1 MDHGRIM
8 IMVDIRA
15 MCIININTKINMYVS
30 VSQVP
35 PMEDD
40 VAPDALIEE
49 GTHHVEEDVEDPEGD
64 DDDYE
69 DDEEGTHHVE

>member
-15 MCIININTKINMYVS
+15 MCTININTKINMYVS
-30 VSQVP
+30 VSQIP

-49 GTHHVEEDVEDPEGD
+49 GTHHVEEDVEDPEEAGLKNNHAD
-64 DDDYE
+64 PYFL
-69 DDEEGTHHVE
+69 TP